1 MRREMVSRIGLS
13 ATLLS
18 ILVAL
23 GIFLFAQERPPSEDG
38 YGGTGQVPC
47 VCTPPS
53 TPPAPNWIKVTEV
66 RYLRKFA
73 WK

>member
-1 MRREMVSRIGLS
+1 MRQQRLRRVKLS

-23 GIFLFAQERPPSEDG
+23 GIFLFAQEQPPSEGG
-38 YGGTGQVPC
+38 YGGTGQIPC
-47 VCTPPS
+47 VCAPPS